1 MVEYGSWTEAWEN
14 WLEDDLTGCPYVMPL
29 RTTVA
34 ADVTA
39 AELFDCFR
47 WFLLAT
53 SLGMLRAPSGG
64 GGATAHYPG
73 LLRLTLRAPGY
84 ATRSGRAAEPL
95 RAERTG
101 GYGAAI
107 RP

>member
-1 MVEYGSWTEAWEN
+1 MVECGSWTEAWEN

-39 AELFDCFR
+39 VELFDCFR

-53 SLGMLRAPSGG
+53 SLGMLKGWCHGS
-64 GGATAHYPG
+64 
-73 LLRLTLRAPGY
+73 L
-84 ATRSGRAAEPL
+84 S
-95 RAERTG
+95 
-101 GYGAAI
+101 
-107 RP
+107 

>member
-53 SLGMLRAPSGG
+53 SLGMLEAPAEWSPSWL
-64 GGATAHYPG
+64 AEAALPG
-73 LLRLTLRAPGY
+73 SWLRY
-84 ATRSGRAAEPL
+84 ALGTSR
-95 RAERTG
+95 
-101 GYGAAI
+101 
-107 RP
+107 